1 MALRKTHYTRGIFSD
16 TYSIGNMANKRDYIL
31 TFTHEATGHSVSF
44 PANLQSFDDQ
54 HIAEISELTFADRM
68 DPLIQQAST
77 TRDISFSFE
86 VLNSSV
92 QEGRYNARS
101 VNMLLQFMY
110 PKLAPDGSVEAGSFI
125 GISGLNFFQD
135 SKETN
140 SVSCIIQSIV
150 YNINPDAGFIH
161 DNHKNDYANSFYP
174 VSLTIEIQATAIIP
188 SDRTDDERDSPV
200 PESYPRYL

>member
-1 MALRKTHYTRGIFSD
+1 MPSSTTAYTRDIFSD
-16 TYSIGNMANKRDYIL
+16 TYSIGNMAKKRDYIL

-110 PKLAPDGSVEAGSFI
+110 PKLASDGSVEAGSFI

-135 SKETN
+135 SKEKN

-150 YNINPDAGFIH
+150 YNINPDAGFIL
-161 DNHKNDYANSFYP
+161 DENDLAVNFYP
-174 VSLTIEIQATAIIP
+174 VSLVIDIQATAIIP
-188 SDRTDDERDSPV
+188 SDRKDDERDSPV
-200 PESYPRYL
+200 PKSYPRYL

>member
-1 MALRKTHYTRGIFSD
+1 MALRKTNYTRGIFSD

-86 VLNSSV
+86 VLSSSL
-92 QEGRYNARS
+92 QEGRHNARS

-135 SKETN
+135 SKERN
-140 SVSCIIQSIV
+140 SVSCVIQSIV
-150 YNINPDAGFIH
+150 YNINPDAGFIL
-161 DNHKNDYANSFYP
+161 DENDLAVNFYP
-174 VSLTIEIQATAIIP
+174 VSLVIDIQATAIIP
-188 SDRTDDERDSPV
+188 SDRKDDERDSPV
-200 PESYPRYL
+200 PKSYPRYL

>member
-1 MALRKTHYTRGIFSD
+1 MPSSTTAYTRDIFSD
-16 TYSIGNMANKRDYIL
+16 TYSIGDMAKKRDYIL

-54 HIAEISELTFADRM
+54 HVAEISELTFADRM

-110 PKLAPDGSVEAGSFI
+110 PKLRQDGSVEAGSFI
-125 GISGLNFFQD
+125 GISGLNFF
-135 SKETN
+135 KY
-140 SVSCIIQSIV
+140 C
-150 YNINPDAGFIH
+150 
-161 DNHKNDYANSFYP
+161 
-174 VSLTIEIQATAIIP
+174 LTF
-188 SDRTDDERDSPV
+188 
-200 PESYPRYL
+200 